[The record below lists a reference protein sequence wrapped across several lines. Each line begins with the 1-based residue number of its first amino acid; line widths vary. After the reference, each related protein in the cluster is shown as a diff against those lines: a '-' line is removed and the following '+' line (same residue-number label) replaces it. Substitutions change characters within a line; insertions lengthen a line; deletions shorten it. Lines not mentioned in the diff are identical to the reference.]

1 MVSKN
6 KSQRLGLFTERDIQF
21 LYNKNKEKTYSNEAI
36 RKNYERIVKKA
47 QQSFQDLNIAII
59 HLPENHR
66 QKIDFLLG
74 LRGIQKAL
82 NRYAKSNERPDLVL
96 ENTIDNLDEC
106 LAIIRKNTSD
116 KISNIAEND
125 FVNVKA
131 WINAFQKYPKSIGV

>member
-1 MVSKN
+1 MVSKK

-36 RKNYERIVKKA
+36 RKNHERIVKKA

-82 NRYAKSNERPDLVL
+82 NRYAKSDERPDLVL

-106 LAIIRKNTSD
+106 LAIIKENTLD
-116 KISNIAEND
+116 KISDIAEND
-125 FVNVKA
+125 FDKVKA
-131 WINAFQKYPKSIGV
+131 WINAVQKYPKSIRV